1 MQAAVATS
9 FHLAVASRRAS
20 HVEVARYFPY
30 FIPKLVLHDGREVI
44 KLQELDGI
52 VLLHKTEIKE
62 KLSLKFF

>member
-9 FHLAVASRRAS
+9 FYLAVASRRAS

-52 VLLHKTEIKE
+52 VI
-62 KLSLKFF
+62 FA